1 MAIHVPG
8 SVALGPTVPTM
19 LVAGN
24 RDSAKLTSASLF
36 REGLLIDYIETP
48 WGFTDFVLG
57 LAAVAAFPE

>member
-1 MAIHVPG
+1 
-8 SVALGPTVPTM
+8 M